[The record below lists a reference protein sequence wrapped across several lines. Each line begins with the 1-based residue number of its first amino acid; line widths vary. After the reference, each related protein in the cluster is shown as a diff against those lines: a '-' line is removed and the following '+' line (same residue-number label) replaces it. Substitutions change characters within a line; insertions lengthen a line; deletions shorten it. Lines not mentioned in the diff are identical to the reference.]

1 VCSTALSVVSCDP
14 SDSCHID
21 SVLGGIIQPLLQSCR
36 LGGQALQQ
44 AEMAIFMLNNVSV
57 LQVRGDGMCG
67 LSKPVC
73 PRLPEGFVCSHANQP
88 AVPHTRLFLYRRL
101 FSLQCA

>member
-57 LQVRGDGMCG
+57 LQVRGDGIKGSVSSIAGGIYVLTC
-67 LSKPVC
+67 
-73 PRLPEGFVCSHANQP
+73 
-88 AVPHTRLFLYRRL
+88 
-101 FSLQCA
+101 